1 MKIIFLLFLFLL
13 TSSTATDSTAQNR
26 QRYDPCSGS
35 TTQDI
40 NECAKREYDKADAE
54 LNKVYRE
61 LISKVK
67 DVRLK
72 NKLIAAQR
80 TWIKFRDE
88 SCNFVYEF
96 HKEGTMRTV
105 MLLGCLTMTTENRTK
120 ELRIIMKEAFE
131 G

>member
-1 MKIIFLLFLFLL
+1 MKSLFLLLLFLS
-13 TSSTATDSTAQNR
+13 TSSIMIHSTAQNR
-26 QRYDPCSGS
+26 QRYDPCSGA

-40 NECAKREYDKADAE
+40 NECAKIEYDRADVE

-80 TWIKFRDE
+80 TWIKFRNE
-88 SCNFVYEF
+88 SCSFVYDL
-96 HKEGTMRTV
+96 HKQVTIRTV
-105 MLLGCLTMTTENRTK
+105 MSLGCLTMTTENRTK

-131 G
+131 R

>member
-1 MKIIFLLFLFLL
+1 MRIPFLLLLFLLIPA
-13 TSSTATDSTAQNR
+13 TATDSTAQNQ

-40 NECAKREYDKADAE
+40 NECAKRGYDKADAE
-54 LNKVYRE
+54 LNKVYKQ

-72 NKLIAAQR
+72 NKLIVAQR
-80 TWIKFRDE
+80 TWIKFRNE
-88 SCNFVYEF
+88 SCNFVYEL

-120 ELRIIMKEAFE
+120 ELRVIMKEAFE
-131 G
+131 E